1 MEKLKEILAEI
12 LNERLRD
19 MTISSVMDK
28 QNTVKKNENS
38 ASENQRHFIYAGCAL

>member
-28 QNTVKKNENS
+28 QNTVKKS
-38 ASENQRHFIYAGCAL
+38 KSGQ